1 MCRWDIW
8 HGGATGQ
15 RHREWA
21 PFAAGQALPMPAG
34 SGPVYEGT
42 STTLPPPNESV
53 SMSAYEWCEFKPLT
67 SVQRK
72 KGHRFPSP
80 LTIEQRSVRE
90 QVARLC
96 FKMHVCMPLLDT
108 LTHLPLL
115 FCSNGSR
122 NTPPRVDI
130 RNTTLS
136 VMKAACSLKVQASW
150 TTNE

>member
-1 MCRWDIW
+1 MGYMAWGSDGPTAPRM
-8 HGGATGQ
+8 GSLRSGAGASYAS
-15 RHREWA
+15 W
-21 PFAAGQALPMPAG
+21 LW
-34 SGPVYEGT
+34 SVYEGT